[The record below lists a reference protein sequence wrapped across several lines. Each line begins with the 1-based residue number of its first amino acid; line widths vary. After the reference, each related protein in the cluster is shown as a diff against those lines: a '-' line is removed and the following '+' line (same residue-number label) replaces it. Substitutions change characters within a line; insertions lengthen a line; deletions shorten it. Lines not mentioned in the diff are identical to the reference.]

1 MLNSEKFRLII
12 LYLFGLSA
20 FLITLVQFLSQFWI
34 WSDLRFTLENELISG
49 RLYISEGEGIK
60 ITSEIN
66 RENFIFFTA
75 QVFPIA
81 ILNVVTLFFLEL
93 VKYKTRKFQ
102 MIFHDNI
109 KIIDKLEV
117 LRRAILKIT
126 SFYAIISWLL
136 IPMNMPH
143 MVLAFLTYVFLIR
156 LASIPYFYIYFI
168 LLTSIS
174 LLSYLRTNELYFE
187 DTILEKVG
195 FYKSLSPFIGPFK

>member
-1 MLNSEKFRLII
+1 MSNSEKFRLII

-20 FLITLVQFLSQFWI
+20 FLITLVQFLAQFWI

-49 RLYISEGEGIK
+49 RLYISEGEAIK
-60 ITSEIN
+60 IASEIN
-66 RENFIFFTA
+66 RENFMFFMA
-75 QVFPIA
+75 QVFPIVF
-81 ILNVVTLFFLEL
+81 LNVVNLLFLEL
-93 VKYKTRKFQ
+93 VKYKIRKFQ
-102 MIFHDNI
+102 KILHDNI
-109 KIIDKLEV
+109 RIIDKLEF

-143 MVLAFLTYVFLIR
+143 MVLALLTYIFLIR

-174 LLSYLRTNELYFE
+174 LLSYLRTDELYFK
-187 DTILEKVG
+187 DTLLEKVG
-195 FYKSLSPFIGPFK
+195 FYKNLAPFK

>member
-1 MLNSEKFRLII
+1 MSNSEKFRLII

-20 FLITLVQFLSQFWI
+20 FLITLVQFLAQFWI

-49 RLYISEGEGIK
+49 RLYISEGEAIK
-60 ITSEIN
+60 IASEIN
-66 RENFIFFTA
+66 RENFMFFMA
-75 QVFPIA
+75 QVFPIVF
-81 ILNVVTLFFLEL
+81 LNVVNLLFLEL
-93 VKYKTRKFQ
+93 VKYKIRKFQ
-102 MIFHDNI
+102 KILHDNI
-109 KIIDKLEV
+109 RIIDKLEF

-143 MVLAFLTYVFLIR
+143 MVLALLTYISLIR

-174 LLSYLRTNELYFE
+174 LLSYLRTDELYFE
-187 DTILEKVG
+187 DTLLEKVG
-195 FYKSLSPFIGPFK
+195 VYKNLSPFISPFR